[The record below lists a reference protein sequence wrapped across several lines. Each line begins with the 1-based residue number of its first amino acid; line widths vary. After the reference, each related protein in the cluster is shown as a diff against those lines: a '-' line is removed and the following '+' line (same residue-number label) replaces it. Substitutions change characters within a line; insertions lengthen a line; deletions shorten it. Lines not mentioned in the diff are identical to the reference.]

1 MPSSATCANQSPAKL
16 ISCAAYTRL
25 KAELR
30 RSRAAYGATLRFT
43 ERRDYGRLRNLAR
56 GQPSARG
63 QLERPVAHVEQAP
76 IFAFNGFA
84 LRFAERSNVDADR
97 SNAGAN
103 GSPDVVEA
111 VVRCAR

>member
-43 ERRDYGRLRNLAR
+43 EGRDYGRLGNLAG
-56 GQPSARG
+56 GQPRARR
-63 QLERPVAHVEQAP
+63 QLERRVADVQQAP
-76 IFAFNGFA
+76 IFALDCFTLA
-84 LRFAERSNVDADR
+84 VVERANVDA
-97 SNAGAN
+97 AGPMPASI
-103 GSPDVVEA
+103 GAHMSSKLS
-111 VVRCAR
+111 